1 MSLNETSSEQAPWT
15 TQFEQQRAH
24 EINLMI
30 ADLTETAA
38 SLEIEIEDAESKSG
52 ITDPGNVAYPS
63 CAIAFRVRLRKIRQ
77 SLQRLEAERDASE
90 GSLKPTG

>member
-1 MSLNETSSEQAPWT
+1 MSLNETSPDQGLWT
-15 TQFEQQRAH
+15 TQVQQQRAH
-24 EINLMI
+24 EINLII

-38 SLEIEIEDAESKSG
+38 SLEIEIENAESESG

-77 SLQRLEAERDASE
+77 SLQRLEAERDSAE
-90 GSLKPTG
+90 GSLQTTG

>member
-1 MSLNETSSEQAPWT
+1 MSLNETSSEQRPWT
-15 TQFEQQRAH
+15 TQVEQQRAY

-38 SLEIEIEDAESKSG
+38 SLEVEIENAESESG
-52 ITDPGNVAYPS
+52 ISDPSNVAYPS

-77 SLQRLEAERDASE
+77 SLQRLEAERDSAE
-90 GSLKPTG
+90 GSLKSTG

>member
-1 MSLNETSSEQAPWT
+1 MSLDETSSEQGPWT
-15 TQFEQQRAH
+15 TQVEQQKAH

-38 SLEIEIEDAESKSG
+38 SLEIEIENAESVSG

-77 SLQRLEAERDASE
+77 SLQRLEAERDATE
-90 GSLKPTG
+90 RSLQPTV